1 MVRLL
6 AYEGD
11 RIFTTDRAREL
22 APRVGLKDSYLG
34 EALYHLRRNDWI
46 VPLRRGLYALSSTVP
61 GVSDAHEF
69 EVAMALVNPA
79 AISHWSAIHYHGLTE
94 QVPREVFVLT
104 TTESSVPRIRRTEA
118 KRPRGGYPVGD
129 TTYRFVQVRPERF
142 FGTQK
147 VWVGD
152 ARVSVTDVE
161 RTLLDGLSMPQHCG
175 DFAEVLHAF
184 QVGMDRLDIERI
196 ARYAT
201 RLGAATVKRL
211 GWVLEYHGAVRPAS
225 TGWRHCRSRVT
236 ACSIPPDQEEAPATA
251 VGWSRKTF
259 RAWWMRETSPYAPS
273 GSAPASRHPLG
284 GTRARLPP
292 VLDSCRHQSG
302 TGTWRHAGV
311 QGRHGA
317 EEVLLRRVSFLREK
331 PPIVMDDAGLDTRY
345 DYSPER
351 YSQPRSR
358 VLD

>member
-1 MVRLL
+1 MTSSTKPKQSLVGIELVRLL

-104 TTESSVPRIRRTEA
+104 TTEGSVPRIRTTEA

-184 QVGMDRLDIERI
+184 EVGMDRLDIERI
-196 ARYAT
+196 ARYAF

-211 GWVLEYHGAVRPAS
+211 GWVLEYHGNDSPIIDRLAS
-225 TGWRHCRSRVT
+225 LPVKGYRMLDPTGPRRGPCNSRWMV
-236 ACSIPPDQEEAPATA
+236 QEN
-251 VGWSRKTF
+251 
-259 RAWWMRETSPYAPS
+259 
-273 GSAPASRHPLG
+273 
-284 GTRARLPP
+284 LPGM
-292 VLDSCRHQSG
+292 V
-302 TGTWRHAGV
+302 
-311 QGRHGA
+311 
-317 EEVLLRRVSFLREK
+317 
-331 PPIVMDDAGLDTRY
+331 DA
-345 DYSPER
+345 
-351 YSQPRSR
+351 
-358 VLD
+358 

>member
-1 MVRLL
+1 MTSNTKPKQSLVGIEMVRLL

-104 TTESSVPRIRRTEA
+104 TTEGSVPRIRTTEA
-118 KRPRGGYPVGD
+118 KRPRGGYPVRD

-142 FGTQK
+142 FGTHK

-152 ARVSVTDVE
+152 GRVSVTDVE
-161 RTLLDGLSMPQHCG
+161 RTLLDGLSMPQYCG

-211 GWVLEYHGAVRPAS
+211 GWVLEYHGADSPSIDRLAS
-225 TGWRHCRSRVT
+225 LPVKGYRMLDPTGPRRGPCNSRWMV
-236 ACSIPPDQEEAPATA
+236 QEN
-251 VGWSRKTF
+251 
-259 RAWWMRETSPYAPS
+259 
-273 GSAPASRHPLG
+273 
-284 GTRARLPP
+284 LPGM
-292 VLDSCRHQSG
+292 V
-302 TGTWRHAGV
+302 
-311 QGRHGA
+311 
-317 EEVLLRRVSFLREK
+317 
-331 PPIVMDDAGLDTRY
+331 DA
-345 DYSPER
+345 
-351 YSQPRSR
+351 
-358 VLD
+358 

>member
-1 MVRLL
+1 MTSNTKPKQSLVGIEMVRLL

-184 QVGMDRLDIERI
+184 EVGMDRLDIERI
-196 ARYAT
+196 ARYAF

-211 GWVLEYHGAVRPAS
+211 GWVLEYHGNDSPIIDRLAS
-225 TGWRHCRSRVT
+225 LPVKGYRMLDPTGPRRGPCNSRWMV
-236 ACSIPPDQEEAPATA
+236 QEN
-251 VGWSRKTF
+251 
-259 RAWWMRETSPYAPS
+259 
-273 GSAPASRHPLG
+273 
-284 GTRARLPP
+284 LPGM
-292 VLDSCRHQSG
+292 V
-302 TGTWRHAGV
+302 
-311 QGRHGA
+311 
-317 EEVLLRRVSFLREK
+317 
-331 PPIVMDDAGLDTRY
+331 DA
-345 DYSPER
+345 
-351 YSQPRSR
+351 
-358 VLD
+358 